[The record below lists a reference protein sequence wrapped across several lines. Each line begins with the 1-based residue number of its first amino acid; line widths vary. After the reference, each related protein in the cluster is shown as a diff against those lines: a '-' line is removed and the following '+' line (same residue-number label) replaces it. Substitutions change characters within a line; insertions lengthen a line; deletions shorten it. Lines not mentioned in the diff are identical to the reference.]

1 MAAGD
6 GHGGTVKYMNHEDM
20 LGIYGTPSCS
30 AYLLALFSMVIHR
43 LSVDYSMGQRRQ
55 DPCMSGTGGGLD
67 GVCMLI
73 TLVYIYTDR

>member
-6 GHGGTVKYMNHEDM
+6 GHGGTVKYTNHEDM
-20 LGIYGTPSCS
+20 LGIHGTDSCS
-30 AYLLALFSMVIHR
+30 DYLLTLYSMVIHR

-55 DPCMSGTGGGLD
+55 DPCMPGTGGGLY
-67 GVCMLI
+67 GVCLLI